1 MSTLRIGL
9 GALLLVMGCTPIDP
23 AQNTFPQ
30 QPEPVAGPPGGGM
43 DPGYG
48 YAQPGY
54 GDPQQQ
60 PQAVAY
66 NGPDQPGYPQGYA
79 PGYPDGTQ
87 PGTEDQAADATAN
100 GELANPEPSTD
111 PNDAG
116 YDMGQVDDSEI
127 DATLDGYG
135 SWEDTDDYGRVWR
148 PDTTAVGVDFTPYE
162 TCGSW
167 LWSDAGWN
175 FSCDYAWGWLPFHY
189 GRWGWFGDYWGWQP
203 GNTWSAGAVEWRGG
217 GGYTGWRPLAPIVR
231 DHRGHDH
238 DPPNFHDHRHDVTA
252 RDSQWRFTR
261 NDDFGKGHI
270 RGHLLQNPAEG
281 LRATAT
287 ISRPSI
293 RANYAPISSASI
305 MRARLGSSY
314 HRSIATGGIRGTV
327 GGRAGA
333 PSVRNQGYRPNQG
346 YSGYRMQ
353 PSVRTQAPIRGDTP
367 TWRRP
372 TTSYRAQQPAYRA
385 PQYRAPQYR
394 APQYGAPQ
402 QAYRPTYRPPAT
414 NSGWSHSTGGPIQRP
429 SYTPSNSSNWSHSS
443 GGGGGGW
450 SRPSAP
456 SHSSG
461 GGGFSH
467 SSGGGGF
474 SHSSGGGGGGF
485 SHSSGG
491 GGHSSGGGGRHR

>member
-1 MSTLRIGL
+1 MRTLPIGV
-9 GALLLVMGCTPIDP
+9 GALLLVMGCAPIDP

-30 QPEPVAGPPGGGM
+30 QPQPVSGPPGGGM

-54 GDPQQQ
+54 GYPQQQ

-87 PGTEDQAADATAN
+87 PSTEDQAAEATAN
-100 GELANPEPSTD
+100 GDLQAPEPSAD

-116 YDMGQVDDSEI
+116 YDMGQVDDAEI

-135 SWEDTDDYGRVWR
+135 TWEESEDYGRVWR

-167 LWSDAGWN
+167 IWSDAGWN
-175 FSCDYAWGWLPFHY
+175 FSCDYSWGWLPFHY
-189 GRWGWFGDYWGWQP
+189 GRWGWFDGYWGWQP
-203 GNTWSAGAVEWRGG
+203 GYAWSTGAVEWRGG
-217 GGYTGWRPLAPIVR
+217 GGYTGWRPLTPNIR
-231 DHRGHDH
+231 DHRGEHN
-238 DPPNFHDHRHDVTA
+238 PPNFHDHRHEAIA

-261 NDDFGKGHI
+261 DNEFGRGHI
-270 RGHLLQNPAEG
+270 RGHLFQNPAEG
-281 LRATAT
+281 LRATAVV
-287 ISRPSI
+287 SRPSI
-293 RANYAPISSASI
+293 KANYAPVSSASI

-314 HRSIATGGIRGTV
+314 HRSIATGAGGTIGTPGRRNEGVRGN
-327 GGRAGA
+327 
-333 PSVRNQGYRPNQG
+333 PG
-346 YSGYRMQ
+346 YSGGYRTQ

-372 TTSYRAQQPAYRA
+372 ETSYRAPAGYRA
-385 PQYRAPQYR
+385 PQQPYRAPSQS
-394 APQYGAPQ
+394 
-402 QAYRPTYRPPAT
+402 YRPTYRPPAT
-414 NSGWSHSTGGPIQRP
+414 SGGWSHSGGGGYQRP
-429 SYTPSNSSNWSHSS
+429 SYTPSNSGSWSHSS
-443 GGGGGGW
+443 GGGGGGY

-461 GGGFSH
+461 GGGGS
-467 SSGGGGF
+467 F
-474 SHSSGGGGGGF
+474 SHSSGGGGGG
-485 SHSSGG
+485 
-491 GGHSSGGGGRHR
+491 GHSSGGGRHR